1 MWPFWGME
9 QQFKAHG
16 DTKRVPSW
24 DRYPSGRVCDAG
36 TGAIPDLL
44 GSAGMGLFASI
55 RPVLLWANY
64 LQNAFLI
71 LREIT

>member
-1 MWPFWGME
+1 MPLCGNFGGWSSSSEPMGT
-9 QQFKAHG
+9 QRG
-16 DTKRVPSW
+16 GC
-24 DRYPSGRVCDAG
+24 PSGRGCDVG

-44 GSAGMGLFASI
+44 GSAGVGLFAST

-64 LQNAFLI
+64 LRNAFLI